1 MMLEDKNSTT
11 CVNTCPH
18 QCCNGPLGEPKQPG
32 DTWVSECH
40 SCTCSN
46 TMTVKCEPL
55 PPPPPVTCTDAQMAI
70 TSSQG
75 CWNTTICVHRCQQNG
90 KVYQVGQSWN
100 DPNDP
105 CVTYV
110 CEKEGL
116 KTVMMVCQG
125 ATCAEEF
132 RIWDAQHCCYNCS
145 TNCSVTTSPT
155 VLSYGGCTGT
165 VQIPTCQG
173 QCQSSSMWSYSNGV
187 FQMGGTCSCCQEKS
201 SEQRQV
207 QLTCSDKATKT
218 YTYRHITA
226 CECSVCK
233 GANGPALFQTPSVTM
248 EI

>member
-1 MMLEDKNSTT
+1 
-11 CVNTCPH
+11 
-18 QCCNGPLGEPKQPG
+18 
-32 DTWVSECH
+32 
-40 SCTCSN
+40 
-46 TMTVKCEPL
+46 
-55 PPPPPVTCTDAQMAI
+55 
-70 TSSQG
+70 
-75 CWNTTICVHRCQQNG
+75 
-90 KVYQVGQSWN
+90 
-100 DPNDP
+100 
-105 CVTYV
+105 
-110 CEKEGL
+110 
-116 KTVMMVCQG
+116 MMVCQG